1 MIISEK
7 IKKNQKKKIEEN
19 KAQYKKDRETA
30 KIFAFSSGDV
40 SKYKFSN
47 GRDILHKKDLLEK
60 AVAIKR
66 FEYFPLCKA
75 N

>member
-30 KIFAFSSGDV
+30 KIFALSSGDV